1 MCAVADETLEEGDLF
16 DDSAKKAGPSMVM
29 VLVMAMAGA
38 GGGAFL
44 GGPIATPIVADF
56 LASDGANEGDDHGG
70 GGYGGGG
77 YGDAADDGPLTI
89 DNLVLNPAGSGA
101 SRFLIATLVLET
113 DAEAYTE
120 LSDRDAEVRDML
132 LTALA
137 SRTVEELADVSLR
150 GVIREELRM
159 SLNDMLGREG
169 VMRIFFPTFVIQ

>member
-1 MCAVADETLEEGDLF
+1 MADEENTDDLF
-16 DDSAKKAGPSMVM
+16 EDTGKKSGPSIV
-29 VLVMAMAGA
+29 VALVMALAGA
-38 GGGAFL
+38 GAGAFL
-44 GGPIATPIVADF
+44 GGPIATPVVAEF
-56 LASDGANEGDDHGG
+56 LASDGSEEKDD

-77 YGDAADDGPLTI
+77 GYGSSEDDGPLTI

-113 DAEAYTE
+113 DSDANGE
-120 LSDRDAEVRDML
+120 LSARDAEVRDML

-169 VMRIFFPTFVIQ
+169 VHRIFFPTFVIQ